1 MERSREIFLINDQ
14 VKALKAEY
22 EPDGTR
28 SLLKTFDPTIKVGD
42 YLVVQSTTRHKITTV
57 KVTEVD
63 VDFDMHGTV
72 PMQWVISK
80 VDLTI
85 HAQMIE
91 DESAAIRKLADLR
104 LRREREQLRET
115 MLGNYA
121 SEIDG
126 LAIAQIAAPK
136 TDPEKEDTTT

>member
-14 VKALKAEY
+14 VKALKGEY
-22 EPDGTR
+22 EPDGTP

-57 KVTEVD
+57 KVTEVN
-63 VDFDMHGTV
+63 VDFDMHGTT

-80 VDLTI
+80 VDLNAYTE
-85 HAQMIE
+85 MLENE
-91 DESAAIRKLADLR
+91 DAAIRKLADLR
-104 LRREREQLRET
+104 MRREREQLRKT
-115 MLGNYA
+115 MLGDYA

-126 LAIAQIAAPK
+126 LAIAQIAAP
-136 TDPEKEDTTT
+136 TKEDVTGKEA

>member
-14 VKALKAEY
+14 VKALKGEY

-28 SLLKTFDPTIKVGD
+28 SLLKTFDHTIKVGD
-42 YLVVQSTTRHKITTV
+42 YLVVQSDTRHKITTV
-57 KVTEVD
+57 KVTDID
-63 VDFDMHGTV
+63 VDFDMHGTK

-80 VDLTI
+80 VDLNIYT
-85 HAQMIE
+85 QMLE

-104 LRREREQLRET
+104 MRREREQLRKT
-115 MLGNYA
+115 MLGDYA

-126 LAIAQIAAPK
+126 LAIAQIAAP
-136 TDPEKEDTTT
+136 TTQAQEETGA